1 MIINDTITQF
11 AIPMLPFGG
20 IKHSCYGRVHGK
32 EGVVQF
38 TRPYAYAVGQLPPA
52 FDIATIMRSP
62 GNYELGKAV
71 LKMTRGATTRQRL
84 EPVGAALQGT
94 AKRVINIEKRGLLW
108 GVQGASHLVVDGVLG
123 KLR

>member
-1 MIINDTITQF
+1 
-11 AIPMLPFGG
+11 
-20 IKHSCYGRVHGK
+20 
-32 EGVVQF
+32 VVQF
-38 TRPYAYAVGQLPPA
+38 TRPYAYAVGQPPPA

-71 LKMTRGATTRQRL
+71 LMLTRGTSTRQRL
-84 EPVGAALQGT
+84 APVGAALQGT
-94 AKRVINIEKRGLLW
+94 AKRVINIEKRSLLW